1 MDLQQAMK
9 RYDVS
14 PIIKQFGTWAVTKYG
29 VECLVQYYPIEKA
42 RLLEQDWIDQVCGK
56 AWVNPGDFTAAYNH
70 ALKHF
75 RKKPPRQRKAMSAR
89 LRFDVMKRD
98 KYTCQICGRS
108 KKDGAV
114 LHVDHIRPVARGGTN
129 DKANL
134 QTLCAECNLG
144 KGTKSL

>member
-1 MDLQQAMK
+1 MDLQQVIK
-9 RYDVS
+9 NLDIS
-14 PIIKQFGTWAVTKYG
+14 PIIKQFGTWAVTEYG
-29 VECLVQYYPIEKA
+29 IECLVQYYPI
-42 RLLEQDWIDQVCGK
+42 DK
-56 AWVNPGDFTAAYNH
+56 AWLIEPDWVEHVCDKRWVNASDFVAAYNY
-70 ALKHF
+70 AMEEFQSKSP
-75 RKKPPRQRKAMSAR
+75 RKRKSISAS
-89 LRFDVMKRD
+89 LRFDVFKRD